1 MNASVPIAAGNFH
14 GARPERIRLAGQRQ
28 QSLALTHN
36 RLMVMMLLFLGL
48 VALVTG
54 RIVYLAAF
62 GGDDGTLSVR
72 DLLIPPRADIVDRNG
87 VALAR
92 TIDMWAVGIHPQAL
106 VNSPEDVATK
116 LAQVLPE
123 RSYDQYLAILKSK
136 RKFFYLRRR
145 AMPDLVAR
153 INAIGEPGIELNR
166 EPERM
171 YPQASLAAHVLGWV
185 NIDGRGIAGVERALD
200 GRLTDEKTRANPVT
214 LSIDTRVQA
223 AMEQELGAAMVKHSA
238 VGATG
243 LVLDV
248 HTGEVLSLVSLPN
261 FNPNAPGKIPPQDP
275 NSREPGPRFNR
286 VTQGVYE
293 LGSTFKPITFANAI
307 QRGVAVSMTK
317 KYDATAPLHIGR
329 FTIHDD
335 HPQNRFL
342 NIPEAMVHS
351 SNIVTARVADEI
363 GEAGMRDIFTKL
375 HFRGPPAIELREKS
389 ASLWPGYW
397 GRSTTMTVGYGHGIA
412 VTPLHLAL
420 AYATLVNGG
429 LWRPATLLKRGPDNP
444 VPAGERVFSPS
455 TSFRIRQLMRNVVNP
470 IYDGT
475 GKKADVPGFRLGGKT
490 GTANK
495 AEAGGYNVHSLVS
508 TFAGVFPMDDPKYV
522 IVMMLDEPHGT
533 ADTYGYAT
541 AGWTVGPAINK
552 ALPRVGPLLGVYP
565 NLHKDIDESD
575 ISPLIWHAAPPP
587 GGTKNDE

>member
-1 MNASVPIAAGNFH
+1 MNAPAAFPANLPGI
-14 GARPERIRLAGQRQ
+14 RPERVRLAGQRQ
-28 QSLALTHN
+28 QSLALVHN

-48 VALVTG
+48 ITVIVG
-54 RIVYLAAF
+54 RIGFLAAF
-62 GGDDGTLSVR
+62 GGSDNAISTR
-72 DLLIPPRADIVDRNG
+72 DILIPPRADITDRNG

-92 TIDMWAVGIHPQAL
+92 TIDMWAVGIHPDQL
-106 VNSPEDVATK
+106 VNRPEDVAAK
-116 LAQVLPE
+116 LAELLPE
-123 RSYDQYLAILKSK
+123 RTYAQYLGILRSK
-136 RKFFYLRRR
+136 RRFFYLRRR

-153 INAIGEPGIELNR
+153 INAIGEPGIELDR

-185 NIDGRGIAGVERALD
+185 NIDGHGIAGMERALD
-200 GRLTDEKTRANPVT
+200 GRLTDEKGRAHPVA

-248 HTGEVLSLVSLPN
+248 NTGEVISMVSLPN
-261 FNPNAPGKIPPQDP
+261 FNPNAPGKIPPQP
-275 NSREPGPRFNR
+275 PGSTEPGPRFNR

-307 QRGVAVSMTK
+307 ERGVVPSMEK
-317 KYDATAPLHIGR
+317 KYDATGPLHVGR
-329 FTIHDD
+329 YTIHDD
-335 HPQNRFL
+335 HAQNRWL
-342 NIPEAMVHS
+342 NTPEAMVHS
-351 SNIVTARVADEI
+351 SNIVTARVADEV

-375 HFRGPPAIELREKS
+375 GFAGPPAIELREKS
-389 ASLWPGYW
+389 PSLWPGYW
-397 GRSTTMTVGYGHGIA
+397 GRTTTMTVGFGHGIA

-420 AYATLVNGG
+420 AYAALVNGG
-429 LWRPATLLKRGPDNP
+429 IWRPGTLLKRGPDNP
-444 VPAGERVFSPS
+444 VPAGHRVISPS
-455 TSFRIRQLMRNVVNP
+455 TSFRIRQLMRLVVNP
-470 IYDGT
+470 ITDGT

-490 GTANK
+490 GTAEK
-495 AEAGGYNVHSLVS
+495 AQAGGYAHHSLVS
-508 TFAGVFPMDDPKYV
+508 TFAGVFPMDAPKYV

-565 NLHKDIDESD
+565 DLHKDIDEHELL
-575 ISPLIWHAAPPP
+575 PLIWHAGP
-587 GGTKNDE
+587 GHDE